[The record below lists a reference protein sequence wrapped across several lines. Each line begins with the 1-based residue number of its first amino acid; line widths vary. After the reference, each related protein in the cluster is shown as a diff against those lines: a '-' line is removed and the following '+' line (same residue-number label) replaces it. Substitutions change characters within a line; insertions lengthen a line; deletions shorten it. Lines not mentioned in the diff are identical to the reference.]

1 MPEKAET
8 SMDEQITRK
17 SDPPQPPD
25 FDPPD
30 GRAGWEN
37 TAKPRAPGEADRER
51 AITLLMAGY
60 EKTGMQSLF
69 DEKTAGYTVDAWIC
83 AMRAAMEM
91 DRRQRFNEARDRVL
105 EEHADTFDRLRRYES
120 GEAERAIREVLG
132 ATDDETTLAAAR
144 RVVAARDVA
153 RQANFTVG
161 DDAYRRGIVIGLAQA
176 YDIVTD
182 ATGDTLGRLEALQR
196 IREARDRARKRRP
209 E

>member
-1 MPEKAET
+1 
-8 SMDEQITRK
+8 MDEEITHK
-17 SDPPQPPD
+17 SEPPQPPD

-30 GRAGWEN
+30 GRGCPYNDCACDGGS
-37 TAKPRAPGEADRER
+37 KPHPTPGTHDRER

-69 DEKTAGYTVDAWIC
+69 DERACAYTVDAWIC

-120 GEAERAIREVLG
+120 GEAERAIRTALG
-132 ATDDETTLAAAR
+132 ATDGETTLAAAR

-153 RQANFTVG
+153 REANRTVG
-161 DDAYRRGIVIGLAQA
+161 DDAYRRGIVIGLSQA
-176 YDIVTD
+176 FDIVTD
-182 ATGDTLGRLEALQR
+182 SSGDTLGRLEAMQR
-196 IREARDRARKRRP
+196 IRDARDRARKRHH

>member
-1 MPEKAET
+1 
-8 SMDEQITRK
+8 MDEEITRK
-17 SDPPQPPD
+17 SEPPQPPD

-69 DEKTAGYTVDAWIC
+69 DETAAGYTVDAWIC
-83 AMRAAMEM
+83 AMRAAMAM
-91 DRRQRFNEARDRVL
+91 HKHDGGW
-105 EEHADTFDRLRRYES
+105 EELRRIVERYKS
-120 GEAERAIREVLG
+120 GEAERAIRTALG
-132 ATDDETTLAAAR
+132 ATDDESTLAAAR

-153 RQANFTVG
+153 REANRTVG